1 MKNKTPILCAAERE
15 EMEQKIMESV
25 HEEFERFKEYELS
38 LERLT
43 IFNSSYQIHF
53 YDEIHEYFTS
63 SDFCDRLS
71 DNNIICLY
79 ELDDSLISLLYDYY
93 LSSEFVSI
101 DGWDSITN
109 LVVSFSHKPI
119 CSWDEIYERAEN
131 AVFGSPELA
140 AKDEA
145 RHQLGGLILEEKGVD
160 VEDTELFESA
170 EEEIDNFLKARSEN
184 IWFDEYG
191 NIIKK

>member
-1 MKNKTPILCAAERE
+1 MKMPILCASERE
-15 EMEQKIMESV
+15 EMVQKIIESV
-25 HEEFERFKEYELS
+25 HKEFEQFKEYELS
-38 LERLT
+38 LEKLT

-53 YDEIHEYFTS
+53 YDEIHSYFVD
-63 SDFCDRLS
+63 SDLSDSLS

-79 ELDDSLISLLYDYY
+79 ELDDHLISLLYDYY

-109 LVVSFSHKPI
+109 LVVRFSHKPI
-119 CSWDEIYERAEN
+119 YSWDEIYERAEN
-131 AVFGSPELA
+131 TPFGSPELS

-145 RHQLGGLILEEKGVD
+145 RHQLGVLILEEKGVN
-160 VEDTELFESA
+160 VEDTELFDSA
-170 EEEIDNFLKARSEN
+170 EEEIDNFLKVRSEN
-184 IWFDEYG
+184 VWFDEYG